1 LKKNVVRLKQI
12 VEILRKRQSAPIK
25 ELAQQLDVSE
35 MTIRR
40 DIEVLSCRNILMNVR
55 GLVMLNSQFDAE
67 ADGWHYS
74 LQSAKNLRLKEKE
87 RIGAYAAS
95 LLEEDDCIII
105 DNGTTTER
113 LARNIAPNLKL
124 TVLTTN
130 LNIINC
136 LCSNPNISLILSG
149 GYFHKD
155 TSLFESPEGVSL
167 INKTRANK
175 VFVSASGVH
184 RTMGVTC
191 ANSHEMTIKKAI
203 IESGAKRILLT
214 DSSKFGIIRTTFFAR
229 LEDFDKIITDRGLS
243 DEWADFIRDRKV
255 ELVTL

>member
-1 LKKNVVRLKQI
+1 MKQI
-12 VEILRKRQSAPIK
+12 IEVLQKRRSVPIK
-25 ELAQQLDVSE
+25 ELARQLDVSC

-40 DIEVLSCRNILMNVR
+40 DIEVLSDRNILMNVR
-55 GLVMLNSQFDAE
+55 GLAMLNSQFDA
-67 ADGWHYS
+67 ASDDWHYS
-74 LQSAKNLRLKEKE
+74 LQLAKNLRLKEKE

-113 LARNIAPNLKL
+113 LARNIAAGLKI

-130 LNIINC
+130 LNIMNC
-136 LCSNPNISLILSG
+136 LCNNPNVSLILSG

-175 VFVSASGVH
+175 VFVSTSGVH

-191 ANSHEMTIKKAI
+191 ANSNEMTIKKAI
-203 IESGAKRILLT
+203 LESGAKRILLT
-214 DSSKFGIIRTTFFAR
+214 DSSKFGIVRTTFFAK
-229 LEDFDKIITDRGLS
+229 LEDFDKIITDRNLPG
-243 DEWADFIRDRKV
+243 EWVDIIQDMKI